1 MPSGV
6 MAQSIALLIKA
17 GARPDAEARFACHA
31 TSHLLVHEKDS
42 YEHLLKQRAMTVG
55 DAASPIA
62 FADVEKALNGGEGER
77 PHTLIL
83 EHPHREIGGQLTP
96 HADLSRIAEL
106 CSSLNVAFH
115 LDGAR

>member
-1 MPSGV
+1 M
-6 MAQSIALLIKA
+6 K
-17 GARPDAEARFACHA
+17 
-31 TSHLLVHEKDS
+31 
-42 YEHLLKQRAMTVG
+42 
-55 DAASPIA
+55 
-62 FADVEKALNGGEGER
+62 GGEGER